1 MQRAVG
7 QFGSWQHET
16 DRKEQGLAPYVTRPL
31 KVKEDLKA
39 NRYFIASEYNCDAGS
54 HRSPWSDRYIPAP
67 PGGEAE
73 EEKLFRPSA
82 RLGPYATSYY
92 EGAVS
97 SVYLWDLEEGYAGA
111 FLIRKELP
119 KIFGDGKSG
128 VWDAVHI
135 VEVGPVWSLC
145 SCFLIPALQV
155 RDSSNS
161 NYVDFKLS
169 STIVLH
175 VQVSPKGEQTELSAH
190 LTRQAE
196 SRLDRRKKSGEDAQI
211 IQDNEN
217 FLRRNL
223 ECIHMAKQ
231 HTILDSMRIP
241 FSEPKGPTKARIE
254 GDILDEEEES
264 EVLFDAC
271 RFPRP
276 TGDLLDC
283 IIGEEPWQNAET
295 ADGCKVR
302 VVGDAAALK
311 RLFELPLQAAGE
323 ALCLH
328 RVGDCL
334 VVLKAPS
341 HSDEEDLG
349 PLGCQGSGGS
359 NVLGGLSWQVLPHLI

>member
-1 MQRAVG
+1 MALSALIGSAISEDRLRTQKRTAAALNLLQRLPPKDLESDLEALIG
-7 QFGSWQHET
+7 IAP
-16 DRKEQGLAPYVTRPL
+16 DLEQGLAPYVTRPL

-54 HRSPWSDRYIPAP
+54 HRSPWSARYIPAP

-82 RLGPYATSYY
+82 RLGRLEETFNEVFEAYATSYY

-128 VWDAVHI
+128 VWDSVHI
-135 VEVGPVWSLC
+135 VEV
-145 SCFLIPALQV
+145 
-155 RDSSNS
+155 RDPSNS

-211 IQDNEN
+211 IQVGTMIEDNEN

-241 FSEPKGPTKARIE
+241 FSEPKGPTKAPIE
-254 GDILDEEEES
+254 G
-264 EVLFDAC
+264 
-271 RFPRP
+271 
-276 TGDLLDC
+276 
-283 IIGEEPWQNAET
+283 
-295 ADGCKVR
+295 VR
-302 VVGDAAALK
+302 
-311 RLFELPLQAAGE
+311 E
-323 ALCLH
+323 AQH
-328 RVGDCL
+328 
-334 VVLKAPS
+334 P
-341 HSDEEDLG
+341 
-349 PLGCQGSGGS
+349 
-359 NVLGGLSWQVLPHLI
+359 